1 MLQRI
6 ARLAVLPRHHGTAGD
21 ISMRA
26 ESRDVDGSHP
36 PQMRQKKGVQM
47 FNPLRSI
54 YLVATVAVLGATA
67 QPVAA
72 ETVADC
78 YNKVLTRCAAAMEDA
93 RWYEKVAVGVFCS
106 AMLAGCNTTISV

>member
-1 MLQRI
+1 
-6 ARLAVLPRHHGTAGD
+6 
-21 ISMRA
+21 
-26 ESRDVDGSHP
+26 
-36 PQMRQKKGVQM
+36 M

-54 YLVATVAVLGATA
+54 YLVATVAVIGATA

-93 RWYEKVAVGVFCS
+93 NFFERVAVGVFC
-106 AMLAGCNTTISV
+106 AGMLLGCNTTVTV